1 MKNKVKLVLS
11 LVAVALSFQAQPESC
26 GFNLEAAEEVASCP
40 NEYLPVV
47 PTGNKSGKIDCRAGG
62 IPQVL
67 PELSGRY
74 RCSSTTSTTINTNGD
89 CCHYRYLVPR
99 LPSGNAPFYAN
110 YGSG

>member
-47 PTGNKSGKIDCRAGG
+47 PTGKIN
-62 IPQVL
+62 
-67 PELSGRY
+67 PENFNEFSENIVI
-74 RCSSTTSTTINTNGD
+74 TTNS
-89 CCHYRYLVPR
+89 
-99 LPSGNAPFYAN
+99 
-110 YGSG
+110 